1 MHYLFF
7 PSLLTSYCFTLERKE
22 WMSCE
27 EFKRQ
32 RKIADT
38 KNKEKMEE
46 VCFLSIIKYKEVV
59 CEENWTE

>member
-46 VCFLSIIKYKEVV
+46 KLFAKKIGRS
-59 CEENWTE
+59 ENWKDP